1 MKIRML
7 GVLAL
12 AAIAATACKKGGDT
26 ETTAQDTTAVP
37 GSDTVSQTV
46 NTVVPTT
53 DSVVTTTTTTTD
65 TVQGEAHDTT
75 HHDTT
80 KKM

>member
-1 MKIRML
+1 
-7 GVLAL
+7 VLAL

-26 ETTAQDTTAVP
+26 DTTQSDTTAVP
-37 GSDTVSQTV
+37 GTDTTQTTV

-65 TVQGEAHDTT
+65 TVQGQAHDTT
-75 HHDTT
+75 QHDTA